1 MKAKP
6 NLLIQTER
14 FSETLRRKGIDLE
27 NKRVLI
33 TNYAQSDQ
41 SKDFTVPANC
51 DGFGRIHHFRRNQ
64 PSPWPN
70 NPLPM
75 QPAARSLKLPETEV
89 VRAQVF
95 QNAICSWRCWYC
107 FVDFD
112 LLSAN
117 QKFSEYKSVDELID
131 LYLKE
136 SDQPHIIDLSGGQPD
151 LVPEWS
157 LWFVQALRR
166 RNLQNSIFLWT
177 DDNLSNDYLWRY
189 LRPNELR
196 ELVEFP
202 SYGRVGCF
210 KGFDAE
216 SFSFNTMAEPT
227 AFEEQ
232 FKIMRRLVQTG
243 FDVYGY
249 ATFTTPS
256 VTDISRKMSE
266 FVDRLQEDIDPVF
279 PLRTVPLYVSAYTPT
294 KARIGPDQERALDL
308 QRIAVDAWNTEIA
321 LRFSAEVRRRKIT
334 EHVLDNK

>member
-1 MKAKP
+1 MKAMRSPSIDTK
-6 NLLIQTER
+6 R
-14 FSETLRRKGIDLE
+14 FSESLRRKGIDLE

-41 SKDFTVPANC
+41 AKDFTVPANC

-64 PSPWPN
+64 PSPWPD

-75 QPAARSLKLPETEV
+75 EPAARSLELPETDV

-112 LLSAN
+112 LLSGN

-131 LYLKE
+131 LYLQE
-136 SDQPHIIDLSGGQPD
+136 TDRPRIIDLSGGQPD

-157 LWFVQALRR
+157 LWFVQALKR
-166 RNLQNSIFLWT
+166 RNLQKTIFLWT
-177 DDNLSNDYLWRY
+177 DDNLSNEYLWRY
-189 LRPNELR
+189 LKPNELQ
-196 ELVEFP
+196 ELASCP
-202 SYGRVGCF
+202 NYARVGCF

-227 AFEEQ
+227 AFNEQ
-232 FKIMRRLVQTG
+232 FKIMRRLVETG

-249 ATFTTPS
+249 TTFTTPS
-256 VTDISRKMSE
+256 VTDISQKMSE
-266 FVDRLQEDIDPVF
+266 FVDRLQEDIDPTF

-294 KARIGPDQERALDL
+294 RVRIGPDQERALDL
-308 QRIAVDAWNTEIA
+308 QRIAVEAWNIELA
-321 LRFSAEVRRRKIT
+321 LRFSAEVRQKKIT
-334 EHVLDNK
+334 EHVLGNK